1 MMGGARKRPAHHVA
15 RSGRNSRR
23 QSRTTARVALV
34 VVRLIKEQSSLLVPN
49 DHGKCGWG
57 SATSGRGTRMPRRT
71 WTVAQ
76 VRELG
81 MATDIETAASVL
93 GIGRTTAYTLARSGD
108 FPTPVIRVGRRYVVA
123 VEGLLTVLG
132 AT

>member
-1 MMGGARKRPAHHVA
+1 
-15 RSGRNSRR
+15 
-23 QSRTTARVALV
+23 
-34 VVRLIKEQSSLLVPN
+34 
-49 DHGKCGWG
+49 
-57 SATSGRGTRMPRRT
+57 
-71 WTVAQ
+71 
-76 VRELG
+76 

>member
-1 MMGGARKRPAHHVA
+1 MPKRA
-15 RSGRNSRR
+15 
-23 QSRTTARVALV
+23 
-34 VVRLIKEQSSLLVPN
+34 
-49 DHGKCGWG
+49 
-57 SATSGRGTRMPRRT
+57 

-108 FPTPVIRVGRRYVVA
+108 FPAPVIRIGRRYVVS

-132 AT
+132 ATGAARPVDDGVPSHG